1 MSELI
6 SLRAVAAWEAEFVKA
21 GIRLVPAP
29 ERQKEYA
36 RLSGLL
42 QAIGLRYK
50 TELPSGATS
59 LLMKVSDGKVLIEV
73 YDEMGKKIGDIPDA
87 KTSGALRGTL
97 QNTFQVAISPDHDGV
112 VAII

>member
-1 MSELI
+1 
-6 SLRAVAAWEAEFVKA
+6 
-21 GIRLVPAP
+21 
-29 ERQKEYA
+29 
-36 RLSGLL
+36 
-42 QAIGLRYK
+42 
-50 TELPSGATS
+50 
-59 LLMKVSDGKVLIEV
+59 MKVSDGKVLIEV